1 MAQTTR
7 FTSFGP
13 VLPVVTSCK
22 SLRNSIIP
30 VEFIDII
37 SIKKNTIR
45 KKKTHTNC
53 PNDAFRVVW
62 ARSPRRSLI
71 VA

>member
-13 VLPVVTSCK
+13 ILPVVTSCK

-30 VEFIDII
+30 IEFVDMI
-37 SIKKNTIR
+37 SIEKKHN
-45 KKKTHTNC
+45 
-53 PNDAFRVVW
+53 
-62 ARSPRRSLI
+62 
-71 VA
+71 